1 MMVLVLG
8 VTGLRPSM
16 LYCWLSPNSSRLRSK
31 ITLCR
36 MVDRMEEAGM
46 LERRRDPADRR
57 AWQVHLTDRS
67 RPMIEGLRGCVEQLN
82 DDMQAGLTAEQR
94 SVLASA
100 LEQVRMNLGGNPA
113 PAYRTSVNG

>member
-1 MMVLVLG
+1 MRIVERFDQRDVIQQAEPLLHHRAHIG
-8 VTGLRPSM
+8 VE
-16 LYCWLSPNSSRLRSK
+16 
-31 ITLCR
+31 
-36 MVDRMEEAGM
+36 VDREDHRNIIAS
-46 LERRRDPADRR
+46 RDPADRR